1 MPISKNTFGMQMY
14 HAFLQNIVTTL
25 NFDDLDIN
33 QQQEILHKYNDFNI
47 SYTRN
52 VSKNKLSNNITI
64 NWMPTANKNFL
75 MIVFQC

>member
-1 MPISKNTFGMQMY
+1 MQMY

-64 NWMPTANKNFL
+64 N
-75 MIVFQC
+75 